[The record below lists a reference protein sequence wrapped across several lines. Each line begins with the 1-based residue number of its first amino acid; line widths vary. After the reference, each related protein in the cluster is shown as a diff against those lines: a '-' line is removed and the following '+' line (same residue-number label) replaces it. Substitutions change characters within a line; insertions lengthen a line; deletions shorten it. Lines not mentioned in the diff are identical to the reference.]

1 MTRLPLM
8 IALGLPLALPLA
20 LGACAVGPEYA
31 GPPKV
36 VGPKSGDAAFT
47 RGAKVAE
54 QGPVLARW
62 WEVLGDAQLN
72 ALVVDA
78 LAHSPSVEDAQAR
91 VREAGAVL
99 NQKKASDLPSVSPT
113 LIAAKADLPPFTAGG
128 KRSSLE
134 IYNLGATASWEPDFW
149 GINKRT
155 NENAR
160 AGVDRAK
167 AQLADAQVSLSAQ
180 VAQAYVNLRDAQ
192 NRAAMVAQVV
202 ALREQALDLVR
213 QRHGAGVATLADV
226 ARYEGDMR
234 SAMAQAAPVRAQIE
248 VALNQLAVL
257 TGKAPGDLDAALAQA
272 APLPVLPA
280 RVAVGDPAE
289 LLARRPD
296 VRAAERLLAGNTAQV
311 GVARAKLRPRLS
323 FTGILGMGSS
333 SISSI
338 VDPATA
344 AYGILPQLKWTG
356 LDWGKGQAS
365 VVQAKAERDSAEA
378 QYRRAVLNALEDAE
392 SSLSR
397 FGAARERLMQLEA
410 GEGTART
417 NARLG
422 AQRVS
427 AGTSSK
433 LEQTEREAQL
443 LNAAITSAQGRAE
456 VVVDYIAIAKALGLG
471 WEG

>member
-1 MTRLPLM
+1 MTRLPMM
-8 IALGLPLALPLA
+8 IAVGLPLALPLA
-20 LGACAVGPEYA
+20 LGACAVGPDYA
-31 GPPKV
+31 GPPKMAH
-36 VGPKSGDAAFT
+36 GKAFV
-47 RGAKVAE
+47 RGAVDA
-54 QGPVLARW
+54 QDAPVLARW

-72 ALVVDA
+72 ELITEA
-78 LAHSPSVEDAQAR
+78 LAHSPSVEDAQAK
-91 VREAGAVL
+91 VREAAAVL
-99 NQKKASDLPSVSPT
+99 RQKKASDLPSVAPT
-113 LIAAKADLPPFTAGG
+113 FIAGKAELPAFSAGG
-128 KRSSLE
+128 SRSSLE

-160 AGVDRAK
+160 ANEDRAK

-192 NRAAMVAQVV
+192 NRAVMVAQVV
-202 ALREQALDLVR
+202 TLREQALNLVR

-234 SAMAQAAPVRAQIE
+234 SAMAQAAPIRAQVE
-248 VALNQLAVL
+248 VAMNQLAVL
-257 TGKAPGDLDAALAQA
+257 TGKAPGELDAALAQVK
-272 APLPVLPA
+272 PLPVLPA
-280 RVAVGDPAE
+280 KVAVGDPAD

-296 VRAAERLLAGNTAQV
+296 VRAAERLLAAQTAQV

-333 SISSI
+333 SITSI

-344 AYGILPQLKWTG
+344 AYGILPQIKWSG

-365 VVQAKAERDSAEA
+365 VAQAKAQRDSAQA
-378 QYRRAVLNALEDAE
+378 QYRRAVLTALEDAE

-410 GEGTART
+410 GEGTAQSS
-417 NARLG
+417 ARLG

-433 LEQTEREAQL
+433 LEQTEREAQVL
-443 LNAAITSAQGRAE
+443 QAAITSAQGRAE

>member
-1 MTRLPLM
+1 MNRLPLM
-8 IALGLPLALPLA
+8 IAMGLPLA
-20 LGACAVGPEYA
+20 LGACTVGPDYA

-36 VGPKSGDAAFT
+36 AGLEPE
-47 RGAKVAE
+47 RGAGFVRGGDVADK
-54 QGPVLARW
+54 GPVLARW

-72 ALVVDA
+72 ALVGDA

-91 VREAGAVL
+91 VREAAAVL
-99 NQKKASDLPSVSPT
+99 RQRQASDLPSVSPT
-113 LIAAKADLPPFTAGG
+113 LIAAKADLPPLTAGG

-160 AGVDRAK
+160 ANEDRAR

-192 NRAAMVAQVV
+192 NRAAMLAQVI
-202 ALREQALDLVR
+202 ALREQGLNLIR
-213 QRHGAGVATLADV
+213 QRQGAGVATLADV
-226 ARYEGDMR
+226 ARYEGDLANAR
-234 SAMAQAAPVRAQIE
+234 AQSAPIRAQID

-257 TGKAPGDLDAALAQA
+257 TGKAPGDLDAALAQP

-280 RVAVGDPAE
+280 RVAVGDPAD

-296 VRAAERLLAGNTAQV
+296 VRAAERLLAAQTAQV
-311 GVARAKLRPRLS
+311 GATRAKLRPRLS

-333 SISSI
+333 SISSL
-338 VDPATA
+338 VDPETA
-344 AYGILPQLKWTG
+344 AYGILPQIKWSG

-365 VVQAKAERDSAEA
+365 VAQARAQRDSAEA
-378 QYRRAVLNALEDAE
+378 QYRRAVLSALEDAE

-397 FGAARERLMQLEA
+397 FGAARERLMQLETA
-410 GEGTART
+410 QGTAQT
-417 NARLG
+417 SARLG
-422 AQRVS
+422 AQRVG
-427 AGTSSK
+427 AGTSST
-433 LEQTEREAQL
+433 LEQTEREAQVL
-443 LNAAITSAQGRAE
+443 QSAISSAQGRAE
-456 VVVDYIAIAKALGLG
+456 LVVDYIAIAKALGLG

>member
-8 IALGLPLALPLA
+8 IAVGLPLALPLA
-20 LGACAVGPEYA
+20 LGGCALGPDYA

-36 VGPKSGDAAFT
+36 AGGQSFA
-47 RGAKVAE
+47 RGAAAVEA
-54 QGPVLARW
+54 GPVLARW

-72 ALVVDA
+72 ALVGDA
-78 LAHSPSVEDAQAR
+78 LTHSPSVEDAQAK

-99 NQKKASDLPSVSPT
+99 RQKQASDLPSVAPT
-113 LIAAKADLPPFTAGG
+113 LIAAKADLPPFSQGG
-128 KRSSLE
+128 KRTSLE

-155 NENAR
+155 NEASR
-160 AGVDRAK
+160 ASVDRAK

-192 NRAAMVAQVV
+192 SRQVMVAQVV
-202 ALREQALDLVR
+202 ALRQQALDLIR
-213 QRHGAGVATLADV
+213 QRQGAGVATLADV
-226 ARYEGDMR
+226 ARAEGDMR
-234 SAMAQAAPVRAQIE
+234 SAMAQTAPLRAQVE
-248 VALNQLAVL
+248 VAMNQLAVL
-257 TGKAPGDLDAALAQA
+257 TGKAPGELDAALASA
-272 APLPVLPA
+272 KPLPVLPA
-280 RVAVGDPAE
+280 KVAVGDPAE
-289 LLARRPD
+289 LIARRPD
-296 VRAAERLLAGNTAQV
+296 VRAAERLLAGNTAQI
-311 GVARAKLRPRLS
+311 GATRGKLMPRLS

-333 SISSI
+333 SLSSI

-344 AYGILPQLKWTG
+344 AYGILPQLKWSG
-356 LDWGKGQAS
+356 LDWGKGKAT
-365 VVQAKAERDSAEA
+365 VAQAKAQRDSAEA
-378 QYRRAVLNALEDAE
+378 QYRRAVLAALEDAE

-410 GEGTART
+410 GEATART
-417 NARLG
+417 NAGLG

-433 LEQTEREAQL
+433 LEQTERDAQVL
-443 LNAAITSAQGRAE
+443 QAAITSAQGRAE

-471 WEG
+471 WQG

>member
-1 MTRLPLM
+1 MTRLPMM
-8 IALGLPLALPLA
+8 IAVGLPLALPLA
-20 LGACAVGPEYA
+20 LGACAVGPDYS
-31 GPPKV
+31 GPPKMAH
-36 VGPKSGDAAFT
+36 GKAFV
-47 RGAKVAE
+47 RGAVDA
-54 QGPVLARW
+54 QDAPVLARW

-72 ALVVDA
+72 ALITEA
-78 LAHSPSVEDAQAR
+78 LAHSPSVEDAQAK
-91 VREAGAVL
+91 VREAAAVL
-99 NQKKASDLPSVSPT
+99 RQKKASDLPSVAPT
-113 LIAAKADLPPFTAGG
+113 FIAGKAELPAFSAGG
-128 KRSSLE
+128 SRSSLE

-160 AGVDRAK
+160 ANEDRAK

-192 NRAAMVAQVV
+192 NRAVMVAQVV
-202 ALREQALDLVR
+202 TLREQALGLVR

-234 SAMAQAAPVRAQIE
+234 SAMAQAAPIRAQVE
-248 VALNQLAVL
+248 VAMNQLAVL
-257 TGKAPGDLDAALAQA
+257 TGKAPGELDAALAQVK
-272 APLPVLPA
+272 PLPVLPA
-280 RVAVGDPAE
+280 KVAVGDPAD

-296 VRAAERLLAGNTAQV
+296 VRAAERLLAAQTAQV

-333 SISSI
+333 SITSI

-344 AYGILPQLKWTG
+344 AYGILPQIKWSG

-365 VVQAKAERDSAEA
+365 VAQAKAQRDSAQA
-378 QYRRAVLNALEDAE
+378 QYRRAVLTALEDAE

-410 GEGTART
+410 GEGTAQSS
-417 NARLG
+417 ARLG

-433 LEQTEREAQL
+433 LEQTEREAQVL
-443 LNAAITSAQGRAE
+443 QAAITSAQGRAE